1 MMISTFPNDQCSE
14 QNTFEENLIFILGE
28 IRERI
33 VKDTNGKTKL
43 GVHKFCDWYE
53 RMTQQDFSS
62 SGIASA
68 FHKFG
73 WVVGNTVR
81 SM

>member
-1 MMISTFPNDQCSE
+1 MISTFPNDQCSV
-14 QNTFEENLIFILGE
+14 QNTLEEDLTFILGD

-33 VKDTNGKTKL
+33 VKDTSRKMKS
-43 GVHKFCDWYE
+43 GVRKFCDWYE

-68 FHKFG
+68 IHKFG
-73 WVVGNTVR
+73 WVVGKTVR